1 MIETNRQTGD
11 LIDQVITE
19 ENEELTVTSD
29 LEFMDSSVI
38 SIPTGPD
45 SMSNYVID
53 DPVTGA
59 GNEDLWIVDEEE
71 VGESED
77 APSPEPDAPAD

>member
-38 SIPTGPD
+38 SIPTGPV

-59 GNEDLWIVDEEE
+59 GNEDL
-71 VGESED
+71 
-77 APSPEPDAPAD
+77 

>member
-1 MIETNRQTGD
+1 M
-11 LIDQVITE
+11 ITE
-19 ENEELTVTSD
+19 DNEELTVTSD

-38 SIPTGPD
+38 SIAPGPD

-59 GNEDLWIVDEEE
+59 GNEDLWIVDEDEDPE
-71 VGESED
+71 DTGADPPPSE
-77 APSPEPDAPAD
+77 ASS